1 MTPEPSYATPSP
13 RPRAQPS
20 GRPAALP
27 RSIEPMLA
35 ALGGQ
40 PFDSPSH
47 IFEVKWDGVRA
58 LAFIEGGAVRI
69 QDRYLRDVTALY
81 PELQVLGRQ
90 AEAGTVLDGE
100 IVVLNGEGRPEPAR
114 LRERLA
120 ARDGEEAKRLA
131 AEAPVTF
138 QAFDILYSRGASTM
152 DRPLWRRKLL
162 LHRATRPAGVLAVPG
177 FLEREGVAFFEAARE
192 HGLEGVVAKV
202 REGAYLRGRRTPAWL
217 KLKVHQKDEFVVGG
231 YTFGGGWG
239 REGRP
244 RRGPF
249 ESLLLGLYD
258 EGGALRYVGEV
269 VGGFPEADA
278 ASITEALDALATKE
292 CPFGEAPAS
301 RRLVFWCRPE
311 LVATV
316 RFAEWTAEGLLRFPV
331 FEALRPDV
339 PPGSCRLDA
348 ARPAS

>member
-1 MTPEPSYATPSP
+1 MTPEPSYAAPSAQP
-13 RPRAQPS
+13 GAQPS
-20 GRPAALP
+20 SRQGRLP

-58 LAFIEGGAVRI
+58 LAFIEGGEVRI
-69 QDRYLRDVTALY
+69 QDRYLCEVTALY
-81 PELQVLGRQ
+81 PELRSLARQ

-100 IVVLNGEGRPEPAR
+100 IVVLDGDGRPELAR

-120 ARDGEEAKRLA
+120 APDGEEARRLA

-138 QAFDILYSRGASTM
+138 QAFDILYWRGESVM

-162 LHRATRPAGVLAVPG
+162 LHRATGPAGVLAVPG

-192 HGLEGVVAKV
+192 HGLEGVLAKE
-202 REGAYLRGRRTPAWL
+202 RESPYLPGRRSAAWQ
-217 KLKVHQKDEFVVGG
+217 KLKVHQKEEFVVGG

-249 ESLLLGLYD
+249 ESLLLGLFD
-258 EGGALRYVGEV
+258 EDGALRYVGEV
-269 VGGFPEADA
+269 GGGYAEADA
-278 ASITEALDALATKE
+278 GYITRALDALASNE
-292 CPFGEAPAS
+292 CPFREAPAS

-316 RFAEWTAEGLLRFPV
+316 RFAEWAADGRLRFPV

-339 PPGSCRLDA
+339 PPRTCRLEA
-348 ARPAS
+348 ARPA

>member
-1 MTPEPSYATPSP
+1 MTPEPSSP
-13 RPRAQPS
+13 PPPAHPGAQPAS
-20 GRPAALP
+20 RQGRLP

-58 LAFIEGGAVRI
+58 LAFIEGGEVRI
-69 QDRYLRDVTALY
+69 QDRYLREVTALY
-81 PELQVLGRQ
+81 PELRSLARQ

-100 IVVLNGEGRPEPAR
+100 IVVLDGDGRPELAR
-114 LRERLA
+114 LRERLGA
-120 ARDGEEAKRLA
+120 PGGEEARRLA

-138 QAFDILYSRGASTM
+138 QAFDILYWRGESVM

-192 HGLEGVVAKV
+192 HGLEGVLAKE
-202 REGAYLRGRRTPAWL
+202 REGPYLRGQRTAAWL
-217 KLKVHQKDEFVVGG
+217 KLKVHQKEEFVVGG

-239 REGRP
+239 PEGRP

-258 EGGALRYVGEV
+258 EDGALRYAGEV
-269 VGGFPEADA
+269 AGGYTKADA
-278 ASITEALDALATKE
+278 GDITLALDALASKE
-292 CPFGEAPAS
+292 CPFAEEPAS

-339 PPGSCRLDA
+339 PPASCRLDG
-348 ARPAS
+348 ARPPP